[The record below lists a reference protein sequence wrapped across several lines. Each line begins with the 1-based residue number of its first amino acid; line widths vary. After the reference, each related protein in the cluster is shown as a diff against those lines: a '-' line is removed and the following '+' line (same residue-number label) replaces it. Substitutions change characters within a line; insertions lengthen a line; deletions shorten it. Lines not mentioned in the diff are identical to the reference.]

1 MKVVVLGSGSKGNCT
16 YLETKNTRVLIDAG
30 LSVLQIRSR
39 LRNQGIE
46 FSNLDAVFITH
57 EHTDHI
63 QGLKYIK
70 DGQLFLASQGTL
82 SNENYKELTPF
93 KSIKL
98 YDVEITPLPTSH
110 DAYLPLGYILKYNN
124 QKLVYI
130 TDTGFIDLKLINE
143 CKNPTTLILESNHD
157 KKMLLNSRRSLKL
170 KKRILSDYGHLSNE
184 DSALYA
190 SKIIGENT
198 KEIILAHLSEECNT
212 PELALSAYK
221 NISKRNILVRCA
233 SQNEILKGYYEN

>member
-1 MKVVVLGSGSKGNCT
+1 MKYIVLASGSKGNAT
-16 YLETKNTRVLIDAG
+16 LLEINNRIFLIDMGISKTRLVEG
-30 LSVLQIRSR
+30 LKYFNKTIDE
-39 LRNQGIE
+39 I
-46 FSNLDAVFITH
+46 DAVFITH

-82 SNENYKELTPF
+82 SNENYKELIPF
-93 KSIKL
+93 KPIKL
-98 YDVEITPLPTSH
+98 FDVEIIPLPTSH
-110 DAYLPLGYILKYNN
+110 DAYLPLGYIFKYNN

-233 SQNEILKGYYEN
+233 SQHEILKGYYEN